1 MIPNDSIDF
10 YPTPDDLAD
19 DMIRALRAS
28 NDGSGLSYLPEPI
41 LEPSAGNGAIARAV
55 ERAAGIYR
63 EHRTGKI
70 TCGHREAKALDLD
83 CVELS
88 ADFRA
93 VLKKDGFRVVHDDFL
108 TFRPCKQSAAVAMN
122 PPFSDGAAHLLKA
135 LDIMKDGGKIAC
147 IRTAETIR
155 NRNTTDRKQR

>member
-63 EHRTGKI
+63 EHRTGQW
-70 TCGHREAKALDLD
+70 RR
-83 CVELS
+83 S
-88 ADFRA
+88 R
-93 VLKKDGFRVVHDDFL
+93 R
-108 TFRPCKQSAAVAMN
+108 
-122 PPFSDGAAHLLKA
+122 
-135 LDIMKDGGKIAC
+135 
-147 IRTAETIR
+147 
-155 NRNTTDRKQR
+155 DRKSTRLNSSHGSISYAVFCWEK